1 MMAFISQKSLNF
13 KTVILGRVSQ
23 LRPLYPIG
31 YEKFD
36 IHFSEIP
43 GEIRSKYYRLQQESE
58 KVFSLYLTAYLK
70 VEPDQQAEK
79 IVVAAGARDVQIL
92 LVQEI
97 QSVLV
102 HVRHLP

>member
-1 MMAFISQKSLNF
+1 MKSSIFIFQKFQERFVQSI
-13 KTVILGRVSQ
+13 TVYNKNQ
-23 LRPLYPIG
+23 
-31 YEKFD
+31 
-36 IHFSEIP
+36 
-43 GEIRSKYYRLQQESE
+43 

-79 IVVAAGARDVQIL
+79 IVVAAGALDVQIL